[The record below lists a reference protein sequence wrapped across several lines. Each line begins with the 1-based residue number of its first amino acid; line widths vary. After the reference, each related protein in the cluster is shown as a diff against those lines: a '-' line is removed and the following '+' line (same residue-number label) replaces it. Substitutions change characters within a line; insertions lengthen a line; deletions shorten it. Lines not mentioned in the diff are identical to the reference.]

1 MRLTVQTDYALRIL
15 MALAAVQPKHL
26 SVSAMAE
33 RFDVSGN
40 HLMKTAQTLIRHG
53 YLEAVRGRGGGV
65 RLAQPAGEVVISD
78 VVRAVEPDFAIVECF
93 QKPGCCFLPEC
104 RLKSLL
110 AEARLSFLSTL
121 ATETLAGLVDGA
133 KVPLPGDSADR
144 RD

>member
-15 MALAAVQPKHL
+15 MVLAASHPEHL

-40 HLMKTAQTLIRHG
+40 HLMKTAQSLIRHG
-53 YLEAVRGRGGGV
+53 FAVAVRGRGGGIG
-65 RLAQPAGEVVISD
+65 LARPATDIVISE

-93 QKPGCCFLPEC
+93 HKPGCCFLPQC

-110 AEARLSFLSTL
+110 AEARSSFLDTL
-121 ATETLAGLVDGA
+121 AGETLAGLVEGTN
-133 KVPLPGDSADR
+133 VPLP
-144 RD
+144 RDKAVRHG